1 MPQTR
6 ERATPMI
13 LSEAVIVAILS
24 LAGTALGTF
33 GGILSSQKMVKYRLT
48 KLEEKV
54 DKHNHL
60 VERVTSLE
68 LRNKV
73 CEHRIENLES
83 RAG

>member
-1 MPQTR
+1 
-6 ERATPMI
+6 MI
-13 LSEAVIVAILS
+13 LSEAVIVALLS

-33 GGILSSQKMVKYRLT
+33 GGIISSQKMVKYRLT

>member
-1 MPQTR
+1 M
-6 ERATPMI
+6 
-13 LSEAVIVAILS
+13 SEAVIVALLS

-33 GGILSSQKMVKYRLT
+33 GGIISSQKMVKYRLT

>member
-1 MPQTR
+1 
-6 ERATPMI
+6 MI
-13 LSEAVIVAILS
+13 LSEAVIVALLS
-24 LAGTALGTF
+24 LARTALGTF
-33 GGILSSQKMVKYRLT
+33 GGIISSQKMVKYRLT

>member
-1 MPQTR
+1 MTQTR
-6 ERATPMI
+6 EIATPMI

>member
-1 MPQTR
+1 
-6 ERATPMI
+6 MI

>member
-1 MPQTR
+1 
-6 ERATPMI
+6 MI
-13 LSEAVIVAILS
+13 LSEAVIVALLS
-24 LAGTALGTF
+24 LIGTAVGTF
-33 GGILSSQKMVKYRLT
+33 GGILSSQKMVKYRLN

-73 CEHRIENLES
+73 CEHRIEKLELKCS
-83 RAG
+83 